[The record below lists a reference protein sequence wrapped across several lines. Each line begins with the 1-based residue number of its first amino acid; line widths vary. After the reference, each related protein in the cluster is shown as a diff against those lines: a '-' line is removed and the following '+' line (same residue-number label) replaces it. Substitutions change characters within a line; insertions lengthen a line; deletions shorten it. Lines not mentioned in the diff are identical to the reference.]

1 LNKERYLAIAV
12 KMNEDLSQS
21 FQALLCSSKLKEL
34 KVLDSSKIGSFVGMD
49 KVNIIPTLLHWE
61 TSGEFI
67 FTGNTDEYELRVFD
81 FNGNLVRRIKKEF
94 EAVLLTENDKER
106 YKQRILK
113 YPPDIKDKFFVLEA
127 YPPFR
132 NIVAFSDNRLF
143 VQTYEVL
150 NEGAAIF
157 DIFNSEGV
165 FINRAELE
173 GIPQKFRGD
182 SVYCLKEKSSG
193 YMELV
198 VYRMI
203 WQ

>member
-1 LNKERYLAIAV
+1 
-12 KMNEDLSQS
+12 MNEDLSQS

-173 GIPQKFRGD
+173 GIPQKFRG
-182 SVYCLKEKSSG
+182 
-193 YMELV
+193 
-198 VYRMI
+198 
-203 WQ
+203 